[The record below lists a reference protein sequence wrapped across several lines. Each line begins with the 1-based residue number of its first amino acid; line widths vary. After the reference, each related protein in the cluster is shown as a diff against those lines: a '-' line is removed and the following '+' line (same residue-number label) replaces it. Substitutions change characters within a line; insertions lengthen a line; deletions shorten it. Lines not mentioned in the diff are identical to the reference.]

1 MVTLK
6 DIAKESGVSSTTVS
20 YVVNG
25 EARSVLP
32 ATRDRVLQA
41 VHKLGYFPNTAA
53 RSLMGKRTR
62 TFGVV
67 FPHAVAAPFDN
78 QYFAAVLTGII
89 DEATACKQIPMLFT
103 GMSWEEAESKLP
115 LFCDGRCDGFLFVAP
130 PPGSRLV
137 QQMVEQNK
145 RLVLLGTRAPGV
157 AVSTIDVDNFRACR
171 LATNYL
177 LDLGHRR
184 IGIIHADLHCT
195 SIPDRVAGF
204 RAAMTE
210 RGIPQTHSPSVCFD
224 HRCDSA
230 DESGSSYKVAHQFLQ
245 SPVGASLTAIVGT
258 HDLSVV
264 GFDDLPFATDVTP
277 AMTTIRQ
284 PLREIGAA
292 AVSCLLDRIEG
303 ETTGPS
309 EKLFDVHLVE
319 RSSTMRP
326 KQVSTSS
333 PYLVTSP

>member
-1 MVTLK
+1 
-6 DIAKESGVSSTTVS
+6 
-20 YVVNG
+20 
-25 EARSVLP
+25 
-32 ATRDRVLQA
+32 
-41 VHKLGYFPNTAA
+41 
-53 RSLMGKRTR
+53 
-62 TFGVV
+62 
-67 FPHAVAAPFDN
+67 
-78 QYFAAVLTGII
+78 
-89 DEATACKQIPMLFT
+89 
-103 GMSWEEAESKLP
+103 
-115 LFCDGRCDGFLFVAP
+115 
-130 PPGSRLV
+130 
-137 QQMVEQNK
+137 
-145 RLVLLGTRAPGV
+145 
-157 AVSTIDVDNFRACR
+157 
-171 LATNYL
+171 
-177 LDLGHRR
+177 
-184 IGIIHADLHCT
+184 
-195 SIPDRVAGF
+195 
-204 RAAMTE
+204 MTE

-258 HDLSVV
+258 HDSNALNVIRAAQALGKRVPEDLSVV